1 MPSPSTRTGRSSPGR
16 TTESSDSTASAS
28 SRCRFPASAQARI
41 VRITAAPD
49 SSLWIQS
56 DAGDLFHLG
65 GDDRI
70 TRVNVPSVLATE
82 LAAYRSWQR
91 LRVDTRGHVWIN
103 GWGPGLW
110 RFDPATTR
118 WSHVD
123 LPGDERIVDFFFEG
137 PDLLWLASERKVG
150 RVALNSEHGTPPQW
164 SPLPRRILFMRP
176 HSPGKHVPGS
186 APMPACTCGAAM
198 APCVGLL
205 AASTPRA
212 GTPSL
217 TPMRPVDCSRPPARS
232 SRGQGRR
239 TGVVRLGGDGGVEF
253 PRSAGAAFDE
263 LLPRQLLFGREGDFW
278 AAHAPGSIQWTRAP
292 CPIRSGRLTGTEF
305 LHGITG
311 DSVRGSL
318 WNQHLGWDV
327 FGFATNGLERTSD
340 LTRRASYTTE
350 AGHEAVTG
358 GGRTATLGSSPMLP
372 HAPAPPGAPTTS
384 STRRVLA

>member
-1 MPSPSTRTGRSSPGR
+1 MPLPGL
-16 TTESSDSTASAS
+16 
-28 SRCRFPASAQARI
+28 AQARI

-176 HSPGKHVPGS
+176 HSPGRAWIGTDAGVYVRGGDGS
-186 APMPACTCGAAM
+186 MRRALGGEYAAGRH
-198 APCVGLL
+198 AEPDADASGRLL
-205 AASTPRA
+205 ATA
-212 GTPSL
+212 GAILP
-217 TPMRPVDCSRPPARS
+217 
-232 SRGQGRR
+232 GQGRR

-253 PRSAGAAFDE
+253 PRSAGAAFD
-263 LLPRQLLFGREGDFW
+263 
-278 AAHAPGSIQWTRAP
+278 A
-292 CPIRSGRLTGTEF
+292 
-305 LHGITG
+305 
-311 DSVRGSL
+311 
-318 WNQHLGWDV
+318 
-327 FGFATNGLERTSD
+327 
-340 LTRRASYTTE
+340 
-350 AGHEAVTG
+350 
-358 GGRTATLGSSPMLP
+358 
-372 HAPAPPGAPTTS
+372 APAATVVVRSRG
-384 STRRVLA
+384 